1 MRIIKKGDT
10 VLATK
15 PIKTGR
21 REYKENEEFVVQF
34 VNHCAINCVSVL
46 DGTRVLG
53 VPRQFK
59 LKEDTMYEEMKRALR
74 LKRGEHIV
82 GSIDKQTGSLSFST
96 NPSNHGT
103 SFHKA
108 LAEAKRLA
116 AIETGKKFVVVEVKA
131 IASAVDIVVE

>member
-1 MRIIKKGDT
+1 MWD
-10 VLATK
+10 
-15 PIKTGR
+15 
-21 REYKENEEFVVQF
+21 
-34 VNHCAINCVSVL
+34 
-46 DGTRVLG
+46 D
-53 VPRQFK
+53 
-59 LKEDTMYEEMKRALR
+59 EMKRALR

-103 SFHKA
+103 SLQKA